1 MMNMVVIYYT
11 AVISK
16 QIKFCRR
23 IKNATEA
30 ELRDD
35 EKSKVQN
42 NTLNTTIQFLTNRFP
57 MRPMLW
63 HGISDRSRVEAS

>member
-11 AVISK
+11 AVICK

-35 EKSKVQN
+35 EKSKFKITHLILLFN
-42 NTLNTTIQFLTNRFP
+42 F
-57 MRPMLW
+57 
-63 HGISDRSRVEAS
+63 